1 MTRPRTPDTQDALES
16 GPNAGQVAYWN
27 ETKGPGW
34 VAAQARIDGQV
45 APFGLLAM
53 ERANIVEGERVL
65 DVGCGTGQ
73 STLQLAERVGRKGA
87 VTGIDV
93 SAPML
98 AHAAERAR
106 VQRVKNVSF
115 LCADAQIHRFEPP
128 PFDLLYSRFGTT
140 FFADPRAAFVNLR
153 AALAPGGHLA
163 FVCWQELAKNP
174 WMLEPLAAA
183 RRHVELPAPPEPGAP
198 GPFGFDDPDRVRGIL
213 EAAGFEQVT
222 LESVERPL
230 WIGGGGS
237 LGAAVTF
244 LLEVGPAAAA
254 LREAG
259 TEKRKAVA
267 AAVREAIRDRATPSG
282 VAMDSAVW
290 IVTAQNPD

>member
-1 MTRPRTPDTQDALES
+1 MARHDTPDTQDAPES
-16 GPNAGQVAYWN
+16 GPNASQVEYWN

-45 APFGLLAM
+45 TPFGLLAM
-53 ERANIVEGERVL
+53 ERASIVEGERVL

-73 STLQLAERVGRKGA
+73 TSLQLAERVGRRGA

-93 SAPML
+93 SIPML
-98 AHAAERAR
+98 AHATERAR
-106 VQRVKNVSF
+106 VERVKNVSF
-115 LCADAQIHRFEPP
+115 LRADAQTHRFDPP

-174 WMLEPLAAA
+174 WMHEPLAAA
-183 RRHVELPAPPEPGAP
+183 SRHVELSPPREPGAP
-198 GPFGFDDPDRVRGIL
+198 GPFAFDDPDRVRGIL
-213 EAAGFEQVT
+213 EGAGFEQVT
-222 LESVERPL
+222 LEPVGRPL

-244 LLEVGPAAAA
+244 LLEVGPTAAA

-259 TEKRKAVA
+259 PEKRKIVA
-267 AAVREAIRDRATPSG
+267 EAVREVICDHATPSG
-282 VAMDSAVW
+282 VVMDGAVW